1 MARLRPDQWA
11 DIRAAWI
18 GTDKP
23 IRELAREYGVTE
35 AAIRQRA
42 EKECWGPRNANGR
55 KREIVASTLAGVP
68 QTTQPTTH
76 CEDPGPAFQAEVDA
90 DIEVQRFAGALF
102 AKILRRADSLLE
114 SMRVAEELTADQI
127 GEGIQIV
134 PVKYDGK
141 ELNAIADASRKALD
155 GYRRVRGLDEPPPPG
170 QAPVRP
176 YGHMTDEEL
185 EREIRAAEAR

>member
-35 AAIRQRA
+35 ASIRHRA
-42 EKECWGPRNANGR
+42 DKEAWGPRNANGR
-55 KREIVASTLAGVP
+55 KREIVVSTLAGIS
-68 QTTQPTTH
+68 QSTQQSTH
-76 CEDPGPAFQAEVDA
+76 REDPGPAFQAEVDA

-102 AKILRRADSLLE
+102 VKILRKADALHE
-114 SMRVAEELTADQI
+114 FAAD
-127 GEGIQIV
+127 GR
-134 PVKYDGK
+134 

-155 GYRRVRGLDEPPPPG
+155 MYRRVRGLDEPLQPG
-170 QAPVRP
+170 AVPVRP
-176 YGHMTDEEL
+176 YGHLTDEDL
-185 EREIRAAEAR
+185 EREIREASARQG